1 MARSPLL
8 QTAVMRILW
17 DAEPEALTAA
27 DVQRRLKPQHPV
39 AYTTA
44 MTVLVRL
51 WQKGMLDRRK
61 SGRSYEYS
69 TKESRPDYEAR
80 RMAEI
85 LHSVDDQSV
94 TLSRFFDELTDAE
107 REQLQLLIND
117 DS

>member
-1 MARSPLL
+1 ML
-8 QTAVMRILW
+8 QTAVMNILW
-17 DAEPEALTAA
+17 QAEPEALTASQ
-27 DVQRRLKPQHPV
+27 VQDKLRPEHDV

-61 SGRSYEYS
+61 AGRAFEYRP
-69 TKESRPDYEAR
+69 KESRADYEAR

-85 LHSVDDQSV
+85 LHSVDDGSM
-94 TLSRFFDELTDAE
+94 TLSRFLEELTDAE
-107 REQLQLLIND
+107 RAQLELLINN